1 MASKVV
7 YFVID
12 GREEQAEFRSDDD
25 SEDVRGK
32 EVLGFS
38 VCHVGA
44 IA

>member
-32 EVLGFS
+32 EVLSSQF
-38 VCHVGA
+38 A
-44 IA
+44 